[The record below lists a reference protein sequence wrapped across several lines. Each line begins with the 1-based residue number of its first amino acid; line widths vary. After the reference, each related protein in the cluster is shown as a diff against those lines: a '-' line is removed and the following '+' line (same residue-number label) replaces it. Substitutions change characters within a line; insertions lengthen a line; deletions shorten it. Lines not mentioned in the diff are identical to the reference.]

1 MPDIRTVNATWLGGQ
16 RFQGGAPGGPT
27 LTIDADN
34 KEAPGPMLTLM
45 LAAAACSGADIVNLM
60 PKMQVELTRFDVT
73 VSAERREE
81 IPKRFVNLHFE
92 FTLSGA
98 GLDETKARRAIGLSI
113 EKYCSVI
120 ESLNPDIPVTYG
132 LTISEGGNRE

>member
-1 MPDIRTVNATWLGGQ
+1 MPDIRTVNLTWQGGQ
-16 RFQGGAPGGPT
+16 RFTGGAPGGPT

-45 LAAAACSGADIVNLM
+45 LAAAACSGADIVNML
-60 PKMQVELTRFDVT
+60 PKMQVELNHFDVT
-73 VSAERREE
+73 VSGERREE
-81 IPKRFVNLHFE
+81 TPKRFLNLHFE
-92 FTLSGA
+92 FDLAGH
-98 GLDETKARRAIGLSI
+98 GLDEVKARRAISLAI

-132 LTISEGGNRE
+132 LTISEA